1 MAEIIDLALVA
12 DSRRF
17 LSKLLETRGLAYF
30 LRKDARRPFQLEAA
44 RVDLVIRT
52 AARAR
57 ARTRG
62 GAPHERAFE
71 HARKEVRKELIRH
84 VVAEMLQTGL

>member
-17 LSKLLETRGLAYF
+17 LSKWLETRGLAWF
-30 LRKDARRPFQLEAA
+30 LRKDAKRPFQLESE

-52 AARAR
+52 AARS
-57 ARTRG
+57 RTNRIG
-62 GAPHERAFE
+62 KPPERAFE
-71 HARKEVRKELIRH
+71 HARREVRKELIRH